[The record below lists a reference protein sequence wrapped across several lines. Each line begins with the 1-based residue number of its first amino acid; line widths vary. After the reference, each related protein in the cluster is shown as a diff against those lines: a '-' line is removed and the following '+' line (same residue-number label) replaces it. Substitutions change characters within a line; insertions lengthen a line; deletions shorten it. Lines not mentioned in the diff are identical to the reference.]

1 MSRFELS
8 VKQRRAWQAL
18 EHPDTAEVFAGG
30 GAGGGKSFL
39 GCLRQIY
46 RRTKYSDTRGF
57 IGRENFTGL
66 RDSTM
71 KTYFGILS
79 AMGYIAD
86 KHYRYNAQ
94 EHTVFFN
101 NGSEQ
106 HFRHMSYMPSDP
118 DYNRFG
124 STEYTDGF
132 VDEAPEVD
140 ERACEVLLSRMRY
153 NHAKH
158 GITKELLYTGNPGE
172 SWVKYKFVMDE
183 DGNFIELPKH
193 RQRVLFTILDNP
205 DQQLRESYIETLEL
219 LNDYDRARLL
229 HGDWNAVREVKRP
242 FAFNFSETKHVSNKA
257 LFQSHIPVK
266 ISIDFNVEPFTAVLS
281 HLWADNEGYHL
292 HIFKEIA
299 ISTGSI
305 EEMAN
310 RIKASAGNL
319 YSIEITGD
327 AMGMNRRVKFKDS
340 DNNNLFTALRVAL
353 GISEKQIRVVKNPF
367 HKESRENYNLMLD
380 KFPDFKI
387 HPSCVNT
394 IRDHRTVEVDDKGSI
409 IKSNRTIESQ
419 RADFLDNCRY
429 LENTYLYDWR
439 KRYQVMTPRK

>member
-8 VKQRRAWQAL
+8 VKQKRAWQL
-18 EHPDTAEVFAGG
+18 LDHPDIAEVFAGG
-30 GAGGGKSFL
+30 GAGGGKSYL

-46 RRTKYSDTRGF
+46 RRTTYADTRGF
-57 IGRENFTGL
+57 IGRENYTGL

-71 KTYFGILS
+71 KTYFKLLS
-79 AMGYIAD
+79 DMGYVAE

-94 EHTVFFN
+94 EHTVFFT

-183 DGNFIELPKH
+183 NGDYVELPEH
-193 RQRVLFTILDNP
+193 RARVLFTILDNP
-205 DQQLRESYIETLEL
+205 DEQLRESYIKTLEL
-219 LNDYDRARLL
+219 LNDYDRNRLL

-257 LFQSHIPVK
+257 VFQDHLPVR
-266 ISIDFNVEPFTAVLS
+266 ISIDFNYQPFTAVIA

-292 HIFKEIA
+292 HVFKELTIPN
-299 ISTGSI
+299 GSI
-305 EEMAN
+305 EEMAKQ
-310 RIKASAGNL
+310 ITASAGNL

-327 AMGMNRRVKFKDS
+327 ASGRSGRVKIHDA
-340 DNNNLFTALRVAL
+340 DNNNLFTELKVAL
-353 GISEKQIRVVKNPF
+353 GISEKQIRVMSKNPR
-367 HKESRENYNLMLD
+367 HKESREHYNQMLEH
-380 KFPDFKI
+380 FPDFKI
-387 HPSCVNT
+387 HPQCINT
-394 IRDHRTVEVDDKGSI
+394 IRDHRTVEIDDEGKI
-409 IKSNRTIESQ
+409 IKTNRKMDNQKS
-419 RADFLDNCRY
+419 DHLDCLRY
-429 LENTYLYDWR
+429 LQNTYLYDWR
-439 KRYQVMTPRK
+439 KRMMVRR

>member
-1 MSRFELS
+1 
-8 VKQRRAWQAL
+8 
-18 EHPDTAEVFAGG
+18 
-30 GAGGGKSFL
+30 
-39 GCLRQIY
+39 
-46 RRTKYSDTRGF
+46 
-57 IGRENFTGL
+57 
-66 RDSTM
+66 
-71 KTYFGILS
+71 
-79 AMGYIAD
+79 
-86 KHYRYNAQ
+86 
-94 EHTVFFN
+94 
-101 NGSEQ
+101 
-106 HFRHMSYMPSDP
+106 
-118 DYNRFG
+118 
-124 STEYTDGF
+124 
-132 VDEAPEVD
+132 
-140 ERACEVLLSRMRY
+140 
-153 NHAKH
+153 
-158 GITKELLYTGNPGE
+158 
-172 SWVKYKFVMDE
+172 
-183 DGNFIELPKH
+183 
-193 RQRVLFTILDNP
+193 
-205 DQQLRESYIETLEL
+205 
-219 LNDYDRARLL
+219 
-229 HGDWNAVREVKRP
+229 
-242 FAFNFSETKHVSNKA
+242 
-257 LFQSHIPVK
+257 
-266 ISIDFNVEPFTAVLS
+266 VLS
-281 HLWADNEGYHL
+281 HLWADGEGYHL

-299 ISTGSI
+299 VSTGSI

-310 RIKASAGNL
+310 RIRASAGNL